1 MASEAE
7 GGQRVSVG
15 STNSPGLSHQLQL
28 GSCCS
33 PSPST
38 GGSRDSRGLLPT
50 STGICPALGSS
61 WHLGF
66 PLHNTQCPWPPPALT
81 RTGRSPVSPT
91 SSKPKWCRGAEP
103 EPLTSSRAGRA
114 RQPEEMCRGRHC
126 GGLASLL
133 LLLVVLLLLGESLL
147 GSLGAAVAAGLG
159 VKPRAG
165 VGRVAAW
172 QGAVGDGVLRALGAE
187 IGAEWLLSCLLLLCR
202 AKPGSSHRNPA
213 GCGQWYRGAVRAP
226 ARLLQN
232 QQLPSLPIV
241 NSVEVWEQLT
251 SDRHLHGAELL
262 PGCLGNSQEMLCN
275 MLPSCHTPGPCCGL
289 PRERIPAAV
298 GPAAQ

>member
-1 MASEAE
+1 MHTYVTPKHEDSEA
-7 GGQRVSVG
+7 
-15 STNSPGLSHQLQL
+15 LQAA
-28 GSCCS
+28 
-33 PSPST
+33 
-38 GGSRDSRGLLPT
+38 GLLQSMENSAAT
-50 STGICPALGSS
+50 HFAVQASGKHISQHA
-61 WHLGF
+61 
-66 PLHNTQCPWPPPALT
+66 
-81 RTGRSPVSPT
+81 
-91 SSKPKWCRGAEP
+91 
-103 EPLTSSRAGRA
+103 
-114 RQPEEMCRGRHC
+114 HC
-126 GGLASLL
+126 A
-133 LLLVVLLLLGESLL
+133 
-147 GSLGAAVAAGLG
+147 AAGLG

-165 VGRVAAW
+165 VGCVAARHR
-172 QGAVGDGVLRALGAE
+172 AVGDGVLRAPGAE

-251 SDRHLHGAELL
+251 SDRHLHDAELL
-262 PGCLGNSQEMLCN
+262 PGCLGNSHKLLCN
-275 MLPSCHTPGPCCGL
+275 MLPSCHIPGPCCAL

>member
-1 MASEAE
+1 MPFF
-7 GGQRVSVG
+7 
-15 STNSPGLSHQLQL
+15 NSFKAWILVL
-28 GSCCS
+28 GTHGIKGVWFRACS
-33 PSPST
+33 IP
-38 GGSRDSRGLLPT
+38 
-50 STGICPALGSS
+50 LGSS
-61 WHLGF
+61 WHLEF
-66 PLHNTQCPWPPPALT
+66 PLHNTLCPWPPPALT
-81 RTGRSPVSPT
+81 RTGRSPVSST
-91 SSKPKWCRGAEP
+91 RSKPKWCRGAEP

-114 RQPEEMCRGRHC
+114 RQPEEMCRGRRC
-126 GGLASLL
+126 GGLASL

-147 GSLGAAVAAGLG
+147 GSLGAAAAAGLG

-165 VGRVAAW
+165 VGCMAAR
-172 QGAVGDGVLRALGAE
+172 QGAVGDGVLRAPGAE

-226 ARLLQN
+226 ARLLQS

-262 PGCLGNSQEMLCN
+262 PGCLGNSHKLLCN
-275 MLPSCHTPGPCCGL
+275 MLPSCHIPGPCCGL

>member
-1 MASEAE
+1 M
-7 GGQRVSVG
+7 G

-61 WHLGF
+61 CHLGF

-114 RQPEEMCRGRHC
+114 RQPEEMCRGRRC

-133 LLLVVLLLLGESLL
+133 LLLVVLLLLGESWL
-147 GSLGAAVAAGLG
+147 GVAGGCSRCQAGCEAKGRRWACGCSARGGGRWGAA
-159 VKPRAG
+159 
-165 VGRVAAW
+165 
-172 QGAVGDGVLRALGAE
+172 
-187 IGAEWLLSCLLLLCR
+187 ST
-202 AKPGSSHRNPA
+202 
-213 GCGQWYRGAVRAP
+213 GC
-226 ARLLQN
+226 
-232 QQLPSLPIV
+232 
-241 NSVEVWEQLT
+241 
-251 SDRHLHGAELL
+251 
-262 PGCLGNSQEMLCN
+262 
-275 MLPSCHTPGPCCGL
+275 
-289 PRERIPAAV
+289 
-298 GPAAQ
+298 

>member
-1 MASEAE
+1 M
-7 GGQRVSVG
+7 G
-15 STNSPGLSHQLQL
+15 SCPLPL
-28 GSCCS
+28 GSALPWDLPGTWGS
-33 PSPST
+33 PCTTRSA
-38 GGSRDSRGLLPT
+38 R
-50 STGICPALGSS
+50 A
-61 WHLGF
+61 
-66 PLHNTQCPWPPPALT
+66 PPPLPSALT

-91 SSKPKWCRGAEP
+91 RSKPKWCRGAEP

-114 RQPEEMCRGRHC
+114 RQPEEMCRGRRC

-133 LLLVVLLLLGESLL
+133 LLLVLLLLGESLL
-147 GSLGAAVAAGLG
+147 GSLGAAAAAGLG

-165 VGRVAAW
+165 VGCMAAR

-226 ARLLQN
+226 ARLLQS

-251 SDRHLHGAELL
+251 SDRHLHGVELL
-262 PGCLGNSQEMLCN
+262 PGCLGNSHKLLCN
-275 MLPSCHTPGPCCGL
+275 MLPSCHIPGPCCGL